1 VEGGKGP
8 GSPLN
13 GQTGSDM
20 EIINNIEGVVE
31 VDKIM
36 TAHLPEDGKNSHN
49 QGQAYEKL
57 TTHK

>member
-1 VEGGKGP
+1 MGIV
-8 GSPLN
+8 
-13 GQTGSDM
+13 SDVVA
-20 EIINNIEGVVE
+20 VVE